1 MSRDRGR
8 YTRIKSR
15 FWIDEKSGRWSNDLK
30 LLALYLLSCP
40 HGNMLGCF
48 VLPKLY
54 ICADLGWDA
63 DKLEPLFSTL
73 IKEGFIAYDDSTN
86 VIFVKKHLKH
96 NPIENSNQAQAAIK
110 VVNELPRTHLLSQVA
125 QVIRENGK
133 QFLEPLV
140 QEIEELL
147 AKPFPEPLDKPLG
160 EQNGNPVTV
169 TVTVTEDNRSSS
181 SKVFDEDSIQMSL
194 ARRLRT
200 RILENLPNA
209 RVPKNT
215 PEALKSW
222 CDEIDRMIRIDKR
235 EPQEI
240 AEIIDWAQSNDFWR
254 ANILSAKKLRA
265 QFDRLTLQKQRG
277 EKNRQRP
284 ATKNPSED
292 DDWLIQK

>member
-1 MSRDRGR
+1 
-8 YTRIKSR
+8 
-15 FWIDEKSGRWSNDLK
+15 
-30 LLALYLLSCP
+30 
-40 HGNMLGCF
+40 MLGCF

-209 RVPKNT
+209 RVPKDT

>member
-125 QVIRENGK
+125 QAIRENGK

>member
-125 QVIRENGK
+125 QAIRENGK

-140 QEIEELL
+140 REIEELL